1 MYAHAL
7 KHTFSLRMNGMRKHK
22 GFILPLF
29 LALAVLLAL
38 NLLPGSSLN
47 PKPPRY
53 VAAVSI
59 VSPFVYTFKS
69 TGVLNEASNMEESTS
84 PYWWLNSGGQFIIE
98 GGFGNTML
106 GDAPLWSYWRL
117 LYALTNP
124 TDTDLGAH
132 PQNIFRLVSRST
144 WENVRMEAQFKILKD
159 NWSTS
164 PNRNASNGLLLMN
177 RYVNDD
183 TLYYAGIRVDGL
195 AVIKKKYD
203 GVYYTMAQKQEFAG
217 TYVAGERIS
226 MLPHQIWIGLRSETI
241 TNTDGSIS
249 VKLYMQKEGG
259 TWKKLLEARDSGA
272 YGGTPPIA
280 ASGFVGMRTDF
291 MDVRFDS
298 IRIETVL

>member
-1 MYAHAL
+1 
-7 KHTFSLRMNGMRKHK
+7 MNGMREYK
-22 GFILPLF
+22 GFILPLL
-29 LALAVLLAL
+29 LAFAVLLAL
-38 NLLPGSSLN
+38 NLFPGSSLN
-47 PKPPRY
+47 PKPPRH

-69 TGVLNEASNMEESTS
+69 TGVLNEAPNMEESTS
-84 PYWWLNSGGQFIIE
+84 PYWWLNSGGQFSIE

-195 AVIKKKYD
+195 AVIKKKYR
-203 GVYYTMAQKQEFAG
+203 GAYYTMAQKKEFAG
-217 TYVAGERIS
+217 TYVTGERIS
-226 MLPHQIWIGLRSETI
+226 MLPHQSWIGLRSETK
-241 TNTDGSIS
+241 TEADGSVTIR
-249 VKLYMQKEGG
+249 LYMERRDG
-259 TWKKLLEARDSGA
+259 TWKKLLEARDSGE
-272 YGGTPPIA
+272 YGGTAPIIGA
-280 ASGFVGMRTDF
+280 HLVGMRTDF
-291 MDVRFDS
+291 MDVSFDTV
-298 IRIETVL
+298 RIETI